1 MAFYLAQ
8 YLELVPMACIGGIL
22 VWVAT
27 NMIKISEIREVS
39 KHGKFELV
47 MMLYTAIMVPV
58 TDFLTGVLSA
68 LILYFLAKYAFK
80 KLKLTTV
87 K

>member
-1 MAFYLAQ
+1 MAFYLAH

-27 NMIKISEIREVS
+27 NMIKISEIREVRN
-39 KHGKFELV
+39 HGKFELV
-47 MMLYTAIMVPV
+47 MMLYTAVMVPV

-68 LILYFLAKYAFK
+68 LVLYFLAKYVFK
-80 KLKLTTV
+80 KLKLSTV